1 MTVITIIDFNYF
13 FFQVLN
19 DDCDCYNWLYQ
30 LALFYTLAI
39 SFEPKRLLLMSK
51 LTLIFYYIQISNE
64 TTTNLLKFLYL
75 QEVEA
80 IFYLVEKRIGR
91 LFHVMV

>member
-1 MTVITIIDFNYF
+1 
-13 FFQVLN
+13 
-19 DDCDCYNWLYQ
+19 
-30 LALFYTLAI
+30 
-39 SFEPKRLLLMSK
+39 MSK